1 MRLRLRL
8 RWTEI
13 RRNFPKK
20 SEEKFGYSEKKR
32 YLCNRKRNQQTTTMK
47 RIITWFKTTKMW
59 MNISN
64 RLNGVE
70 ILTEEEYF
78 NLWNGKTVEA

>member
-1 MRLRLRL
+1 M
-8 RWTEI
+8 
-13 RRNFPKK
+13 
-20 SEEKFGYSEKKR
+20 SEKCCIFVVEKE
-32 YLCNRKRNQQTTTMK
+32 NNINMK
-47 RIITWFKTTKMW
+47 KIITWFKTTKMW

-78 NLWNGKTVEA
+78 NLWNGKIVEA

>member
-1 MRLRLRL
+1 M
-8 RWTEI
+8 
-13 RRNFPKK
+13 
-20 SEEKFGYSEKKR
+20 SEKCCIFVIEKE
-32 YLCNRKRNQQTTTMK
+32 NNIDMK
-47 RIITWFKTTKMW
+47 KIITWFKTTKMW

-78 NLWNGKTVEA
+78 NLWNGKVVEA

>member
-1 MRLRLRL
+1 M
-8 RWTEI
+8 
-13 RRNFPKK
+13 
-20 SEEKFGYSEKKR
+20 SEKCCIFVVEKE
-32 YLCNRKRNQQTTTMK
+32 NNIDMK
-47 RIITWFKTTKMW
+47 KIITWFKTTKMW

-78 NLWNGKTVEA
+78 NLWNGKIVEA

>member
-1 MRLRLRL
+1 
-8 RWTEI
+8 
-13 RRNFPKK
+13 
-20 SEEKFGYSEKKR
+20 
-32 YLCNRKRNQQTTTMK
+32 MK

-59 MNISN
+59 MNIRN

>member
-1 MRLRLRL
+1 
-8 RWTEI
+8 
-13 RRNFPKK
+13 
-20 SEEKFGYSEKKR
+20 
-32 YLCNRKRNQQTTTMK
+32 MK
-47 RIITWFKTTKMW
+47 RIITWFKTTKLG
-59 MNISN
+59 MNICN

>member
-1 MRLRLRL
+1 M
-8 RWTEI
+8 
-13 RRNFPKK
+13 KK
-20 SEEKFGYSEKKR
+20 YLDMSEKCCIFVIEKE
-32 YLCNRKRNQQTTTMK
+32 NNIDMK
-47 RIITWFKTTKMW
+47 KIITWFKTTKMW

-78 NLWNGKTVEA
+78 NLWNGKIVEV

>member
-1 MRLRLRL
+1 M
-8 RWTEI
+8 
-13 RRNFPKK
+13 
-20 SEEKFGYSEKKR
+20 SEKCCIFVIEKE
-32 YLCNRKRNQQTTTMK
+32 NNIDMK
-47 RIITWFKTTKMW
+47 KIITWFKTTKMW

-78 NLWNGKTVEA
+78 NLWNGKIVEA

>member
-1 MRLRLRL
+1 M
-8 RWTEI
+8 
-13 RRNFPKK
+13 KK
-20 SEEKFGYSEKKR
+20 
-32 YLCNRKRNQQTTTMK
+32 
-47 RIITWFKTTKMW
+47 IITWFKTTKMW

-78 NLWNGKTVEA
+78 NLWNGKIVEA